1 MFHQNNPHIWACPYT
16 TLLQQNSMRRPARL
30 AAIMLVVALALITF
44 TATAQ
49 AQNITHRVRVGETLG
64 TIAANYGTTVTAIVR
79 SNSIKNANSIYVGQS
94 LVIPSSTKSANSPQ
108 KNTTYTSTA
117 PQRTTTYNTN
127 TASTN
132 TYSSNTANSTT
143 TRSTTTRSTTTRS
156 ATTSTSSQT
165 QSRSTMACVRAIRQG
180 ESLYYV
186 VGGDTLSRIASRH
199 GVSLAALRQ
208 NNSLWSDR
216 INIGQCIIIPAGLR
230 VTPVPA
236 RPRGTTLVV
245 PVATPDAVAAND

>member
-94 LVIPSSTKSANSPQ
+94 LVIPSSTKS
-108 KNTTYTSTA
+108 
-117 PQRTTTYNTN
+117 
-127 TASTN
+127 
-132 TYSSNTANSTT
+132 TT

-208 NNSLWSDR
+208 TMHYYSGWPTRN
-216 INIGQCIIIPAGLR
+216 
-230 VTPVPA
+230 A
-236 RPRGTTLVV
+236 RTRTTTRHNACRTRCNARRSCGKRL
-245 PVATPDAVAAND
+245 DK